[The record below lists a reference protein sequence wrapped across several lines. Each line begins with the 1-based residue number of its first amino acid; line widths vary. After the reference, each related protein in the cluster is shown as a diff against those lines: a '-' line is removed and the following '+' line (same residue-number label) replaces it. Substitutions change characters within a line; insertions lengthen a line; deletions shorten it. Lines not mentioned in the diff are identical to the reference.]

1 MGAFLF
7 CHMARNTPSLSVV
20 VLLLIRCLPNVA
32 EEDFTAFRKLV
43 GRNLCQPSAKYWV
56 AFSRSH
62 FSISGGHPQPVPAVF
77 GIRICCLP
85 AKGCG
90 GRSIPSL
97 SSLQAAPFV
106 RQSGSQKC
114 PFGTLLSFFY
124 LFIGNY
130 SYLCKSI
137 QNQCFT
143 QSICLSNICN
153 IFATYIYKYLI
164 FNVLYL

>member
-7 CHMARNTPSLSVV
+7 CRRARNTPSLSVV

-32 EEDFTAFRKLV
+32 EEDFSAFRKLV
-43 GRNLCQPSAKYWV
+43 GRNLCQPSANSVV
-56 AFSRSH
+56 AFSRSR
-62 FSISGGHPQPVPAVF
+62 FLISGGHPQPVPAVF

-90 GRSIPSL
+90 GQSIPSL
-97 SSLQAAPFV
+97 SSLLAAPFA
-106 RQSGSQKC
+106 RQSGFQKC
-114 PFGTLLSFFY
+114 PFSTFLSFLY
-124 LFIGNY
+124 LFIRNN

-143 QSICLSNICN
+143 QSICLSYICN
-153 IFATYIYKYLI
+153 IFATYPHNRLI
-164 FNVLYL
+164 ISTAHL